1 MKIDIFGLT
10 IEELQEVLVSKGL
23 KKFRAKQIFQWLYQ
37 KSVFDFSAMHNLSK
51 ADIALLEEHFTV
63 LPRQI
68 TILRE
73 QNSSD
78 GLTSKLLL
86 GLPDG
91 NSVETVLMHH
101 DYGYSVCVS
110 SQVGCD
116 MHCAFCASGLKG
128 AVRNLTAPEIIAQV
142 YLFNERLRQKHEQDL
157 QQSLQQAA
165 TQAATQKAQQTQ
177 PASANKQN
185 KQGKPDMVSRVVV
198 MGSGEPMLNF
208 DAVLGALDFFHRED
222 TCFMS
227 YRSMTISTCGI
238 IPGIQRLAEQ
248 GKPINLAVSL
258 HAVRNDL
265 RTSLMPVNKGF
276 PFVDVIAAAEAYSEA
291 GGRQVTYESILL
303 KTNTDSVQDA
313 ELLSN
318 YLRFKHASVNL
329 IPANPV
335 PEQGFERPSKAAIER
350 FVKILQKNRIS
361 VTVRKEMG
369 KDIDAAC
376 GQLRAKFA
384 KEQEQK

>member
-10 IEELQEVLVSKGL
+10 IEALTEALASKGL
-23 KKFRAKQIFQWLYQ
+23 KKYRAKQVFQWLYQ

-78 GLTSKLLL
+78 GMTSKLLL

-142 YLFNERLRQKHEQDL
+142 YLFNERLRQRNGQA
-157 QQSLQQAA
+157 SL
-165 TQAATQKAQQTQ
+165 KEAQQTQ
-177 PASANKQN
+177 QAAITKQY
-185 KQGKPDMVSRVVV
+185 KQDKQSKPDMVSRVVV

-208 DAVLGALDFFHRED
+208 DAVLEALDFLHRED

-227 YRSMTISTCGI
+227 YRNMTISTCGI
-238 IPGIQRLAEQ
+238 IPGIKRLEEQ

-258 HAVRNDL
+258 HAVRSDM

-276 PFVDVIAAAEAYSEA
+276 PCVDVIAAAEAYSQA
-291 GGRQVTYESILL
+291 GGRQVTYEYILL
-303 KTNTDSVQDA
+303 KDKNDSVQDA

-318 YLRFKHASVNL
+318 YLRYKHASVNL

-335 PEQGFERPSKAAIER
+335 PEQGFERPSKGAIER
-350 FVKILQKNRIS
+350 FVKVLAKNRINA
-361 VTVRKEMG
+361 TVRKEMG

>member
-1 MKIDIFGLT
+1 MITKTELFGLT
-10 IEELQEVLVSKGL
+10 IEELQEQLLAKGL

-37 KSVFDFSAMHNLSK
+37 KSVFDFSAMRNLSK
-51 ADIALLEEHFTV
+51 ADIALLEENFTV

-73 QNSSD
+73 QNSCD
-78 GLTSKLLL
+78 GMTVKLLL
-86 GLPDG
+86 ALPDG

-128 AVRNLTAPEIIAQV
+128 AVRNLTVAEIIAQV
-142 YLFNERLRQKHEQDL
+142 YLFNERLRDA
-157 QQSLQQAA
+157 QA
-165 TQAATQKAQQTQ
+165 
-177 PASANKQN
+177 
-185 KQGKPDMVSRVVV
+185 MVSRVVV

-208 DAVLGALDFFHRED
+208 DAVLGALDFLHRED
-222 TCFMS
+222 TSFMS
-227 YRSMTISTCGI
+227 YRNMTISTCGI
-238 IPGIQRLAEQ
+238 IPGIRRLAEQ

-258 HAVRNDL
+258 HAVKSDL
-265 RTSLMPVNKGF
+265 RSSLMPVNKGF
-276 PFVDVIAAAEAYSEA
+276 PFVDVIAAAEDYSQS
-291 GGRQVTYESILL
+291 GGRQVTYEYILL
-303 KTNTDSVQDA
+303 RGKNDSVQDA

-335 PEQGFERPSKAAIER
+335 PEQGFERPSKQTVEK
-350 FVKILQKNRIS
+350 FLQTLQKNRINA
-361 VTVRKEMG
+361 TVRKEMG

-384 KEQEQK
+384 KEQE

>member
-1 MKIDIFGLT
+1 MTTKTELFGLT
-10 IEELQEVLVSKGL
+10 IEELQEQLLAKGL
-23 KKFRAKQIFQWLYQ
+23 KKFRAQQIFQWLYQ
-37 KSVFDFSAMHNLSK
+37 KSVFDFNAMHNLSK
-51 ADIALLEEHFTV
+51 ADIVLLEANFTI

-73 QNSSD
+73 QNSTD
-78 GLTSKLLL
+78 GMTSKLLL

-128 AVRNLTAPEIIAQV
+128 AVRNLTAAEIIAQV
-142 YLFNERLRQKHEQDL
+142 YLFNERLRKVN
-157 QQSLQQAA
+157 A
-165 TQAATQKAQQTQ
+165 
-177 PASANKQN
+177 
-185 KQGKPDMVSRVVV
+185 MVSRVVV

-208 DAVLGALDFFHRED
+208 DAVLGALDFLHRED

-227 YRSMTISTCGI
+227 YRNMTISTCGI
-238 IPGIQRLAEQ
+238 IPGIRRLAEQ
-248 GKPINLAVSL
+248 SKPINLAVSL
-258 HAVRNDL
+258 HAVKNDL

-276 PFVDVIAAAEAYSEA
+276 PFVDVIAAAEDYSKA
-291 GGRQVTYESILL
+291 GGRQVTYEYILL
-303 KTNTDSVQDA
+303 RGKNDSVQDA

-335 PEQGFERPSKAAIER
+335 PEQGFERPSKQTIEK
-350 FVKILQKNRIS
+350 FLQTLQKNRINA
-361 VTVRKEMG
+361 TVRKEMG

-384 KEQEQK
+384 KEQEQKLCK

>member
-1 MKIDIFGLT
+1 
-10 IEELQEVLVSKGL
+10 
-23 KKFRAKQIFQWLYQ
+23 
-37 KSVFDFSAMHNLSK
+37 
-51 ADIALLEEHFTV
+51 
-63 LPRQI
+63 
-68 TILRE
+68 
-73 QNSSD
+73 
-78 GLTSKLLL
+78 
-86 GLPDG
+86 
-91 NSVETVLMHH
+91 
-101 DYGYSVCVS
+101 
-110 SQVGCD
+110 
-116 MHCAFCASGLKG
+116 
-128 AVRNLTAPEIIAQV
+128 
-142 YLFNERLRQKHEQDL
+142 
-157 QQSLQQAA
+157 
-165 TQAATQKAQQTQ
+165 
-177 PASANKQN
+177 
-185 KQGKPDMVSRVVV
+185 MVSRVVV

-276 PFVDVIAAAEAYSEA
+276 PFVDVITAAESYSQA
-291 GGRQVTYESILL
+291 GGRQVTYEYILL
-303 KTNTDSVQDA
+303 KDKNDSVQDA

-318 YLRFKHASVNL
+318 YLRYKHASVNL

>member
-51 ADIALLEEHFTV
+51 ADIAILEENFTV
-63 LPRQI
+63 LPREI

-116 MHCAFCASGLKG
+116 MRCAFCASGLKG
-128 AVRNLTAPEIIAQV
+128 AVRNLSAAEIIAQV
-142 YLFNERLRQKHEQDL
+142 YLFNERIREH
-157 QQSLQQAA
+157 
-165 TQAATQKAQQTQ
+165 
-177 PASANKQN
+177 KQ
-185 KQGKPDMVSRVVV
+185 MVSRVVV

-227 YRSMTISTCGI
+227 YRNMTISTCGI
-238 IPGIQRLAEQ
+238 ISGIKRLAEQ

-276 PFVDVIAAAEAYSEA
+276 PFVDVIAAAEAYSEV
-291 GGRQVTYESILL
+291 GGRQVTYEYILL
-303 KTNTDSVQDA
+303 KDKNDSVQDA

-318 YLRFKHASVNL
+318 YLRYKHASVNL

-350 FVKILQKNRIS
+350 FVKVLTKNRINA
-361 VTVRKEMG
+361 TVRKEMG

-384 KEQEQK
+384 KEQEKQ

>member
-51 ADIALLEEHFTV
+51 ADIAILEENFTV
-63 LPRQI
+63 LPREI
-68 TILRE
+68 IILRE

-86 GLPDG
+86 GLPDV

-116 MHCAFCASGLKG
+116 MRCAFCASGLKG
-128 AVRNLTAPEIIAQV
+128 AVRNLSAAEIIAQV
-142 YLFNERLRQKHEQDL
+142 YLFNERIREH
-157 QQSLQQAA
+157 
-165 TQAATQKAQQTQ
+165 
-177 PASANKQN
+177 KQ
-185 KQGKPDMVSRVVV
+185 MVSRVVV

-227 YRSMTISTCGI
+227 YRNMTISTCGI
-238 IPGIQRLAEQ
+238 IPGINRLAEQ

-291 GGRQVTYESILL
+291 GGRQVTYEYILL
-303 KTNTDSVQDA
+303 KDKNDSVQDA

-318 YLRFKHASVNL
+318 YLRYKHASVNL

-335 PEQGFERPSKAAIER
+335 PEQGFERPSRAAIER
-350 FVKILQKNRIS
+350 FVKVLTRNRINS
-361 VTVRKEMG
+361 TVRKEMG

-384 KEQEQK
+384 KEQEKK

>member
-10 IEELQEVLVSKGL
+10 IEELTEVLASKGL
-23 KKFRAKQIFQWLYQ
+23 KKFRAKQVFQWLYQ

-142 YLFNERLRQKHEQDL
+142 YLFNERLRQKNEQAL
-157 QQSLQQAA
+157 QQTA
-165 TQAATQKAQQTQ
+165 TQAATQKAQLTQ

-276 PFVDVIAAAEAYSEA
+276 PFVDVLAAAEAYSEA
-291 GGRQVTYESILL
+291 GGRQVTYEYILL
-303 KTNTDSVQDA
+303 KNKNDSVQDA

-318 YLRFKHASVNL
+318 YLRYKHASVNL

-361 VTVRKEMG
+361 VTLRKEMG

>member
-51 ADIALLEEHFTV
+51 ADIAILEENFTV
-63 LPRQI
+63 LPREI
-68 TILRE
+68 IILRE

-91 NSVETVLMHH
+91 NRVETVLMHH

-116 MHCAFCASGLKG
+116 MRCAFCASGLKG
-128 AVRNLTAPEIIAQV
+128 AVRNLSAAEIIAQV
-142 YLFNERLRQKHEQDL
+142 YLFNERIREH
-157 QQSLQQAA
+157 
-165 TQAATQKAQQTQ
+165 
-177 PASANKQN
+177 KQ
-185 KQGKPDMVSRVVV
+185 MVSRVVV

-227 YRSMTISTCGI
+227 YRNMTISTCGI
-238 IPGIQRLAEQ
+238 IPGINRLAEQ

-265 RTSLMPVNKGF
+265 RTSLMTVNKGF

-291 GGRQVTYESILL
+291 GGRQVTYEYILL
-303 KTNTDSVQDA
+303 KDKNDSVQDA

-318 YLRFKHASVNL
+318 YLRYKHASVNL

-350 FVKILQKNRIS
+350 FVKVLTKNRINA
-361 VTVRKEMG
+361 TVRKEMG

-384 KEQEQK
+384 KEQEKK